1 MPLAR
6 WLIGSRSRSGAVTA
20 VDHHSLVTLPFL
32 TSYYGQGGAT
42 PVVDPVPTVTTRD
55 RHALVEP
62 AVEVDDCGFRMLEPH
77 EIQRAMAFADEYIVT
92 GNKRER
98 VRQLGNAV
106 TPPVMR
112 MILERCL
119 ETLA

>member
-1 MPLAR
+1 
-6 WLIGSRSRSGAVTA
+6 
-20 VDHHSLVTLPFL
+20 
-32 TSYYGQGGAT
+32 
-42 PVVDPVPTVTTRD
+42 VPTVTTRD
-55 RHALVEP
+55 HHALVEP
-62 AVEVDDCGFRMLEPH
+62 AIEVDDCGFRMLEPH
-77 EIQRAMAFADEYIVT
+77 EIQGAMAFADEYIVL

-112 MILERCL
+112 MILERCV